1 MKNRYLLLVAF
12 IFAALTGYAAKSMS
26 INDSDVN
33 HALQNLDKELNRRDV
48 YKKEREAR
56 IQSIEQS
63 LYENTENDS
72 VEKRINLTMN
82 LADAFA
88 AYDNDSTLFYLK
100 KGYTLSDEIKNDT
113 MATHFLLKYIT
124 YLPLAGKAV
133 ESIELF
139 EKIDTA
145 GMSDNM
151 YIEYLKAAT
160 QMSSYVVSSFADQPE
175 LAAFWKSKT
184 KTFQKELCSK
194 LSSDSPLKK
203 YHEAEYYFSLKDYDK
218 ATVMLKDLMDN
229 EPESS
234 NIRARAGHGLA
245 LIAQAFSDEKA
256 YTYYL
261 ALSAI
266 SDVKS
271 ATLEITSLQ
280 LLGMHLFEKGDLDRA
295 YMYLSAALENAVEC
309 NASMRVLETSATLPI
324 IEKAHTAQARE
335 SMQILTVAFII
346 AALLLIVVVSLLIN
360 LRIQVNRKTVLQGH
374 LEGAN
379 RVKEI
384 YLSQFINLCTV
395 YMSKLTS
402 FNKMVERKITSG
414 KTEDLAKITKSGKF
428 IEEQSKEFY
437 EIFDEAFLHIY
448 PSFVESVN
456 ALLLPDKQIQLLE
469 GEKLNTDLRILAF
482 IRLGLEDSSRVAQ
495 MLNYSVNTIYAY
507 RNRLRNRAINR
518 DTFEDD
524 LMKISSI

>member
-1 MKNRYLLLVAF
+1 
-12 IFAALTGYAAKSMS
+12 
-26 INDSDVN
+26 
-33 HALQNLDKELNRRDV
+33 
-48 YKKEREAR
+48 
-56 IQSIEQS
+56 
-63 LYENTENDS
+63 
-72 VEKRINLTMN
+72 
-82 LADAFA
+82 
-88 AYDNDSTLFYLK
+88 
-100 KGYTLSDEIKNDT
+100 
-113 MATHFLLKYIT
+113 
-124 YLPLAGKAV
+124 
-133 ESIELF
+133 
-139 EKIDTA
+139 
-145 GMSDNM
+145 
-151 YIEYLKAAT
+151 
-160 QMSSYVVSSFADQPE
+160 
-175 LAAFWKSKT
+175 
-184 KTFQKELCSK
+184 
-194 LSSDSPLKK
+194 
-203 YHEAEYYFSLKDYDK
+203 
-218 ATVMLKDLMDN
+218 
-229 EPESS
+229 
-234 NIRARAGHGLA
+234 
-245 LIAQAFSDEKA
+245 
-256 YTYYL
+256 
-261 ALSAI
+261 
-266 SDVKS
+266 
-271 ATLEITSLQ
+271 
-280 LLGMHLFEKGDLDRA
+280 
-295 YMYLSAALENAVEC
+295 
-309 NASMRVLETSATLPI
+309 
-324 IEKAHTAQARE
+324 
-335 SMQILTVAFII
+335 MQILTVAFII

-456 ALLLPDKQIQLLE
+456 ALLLPDKQIRLLE